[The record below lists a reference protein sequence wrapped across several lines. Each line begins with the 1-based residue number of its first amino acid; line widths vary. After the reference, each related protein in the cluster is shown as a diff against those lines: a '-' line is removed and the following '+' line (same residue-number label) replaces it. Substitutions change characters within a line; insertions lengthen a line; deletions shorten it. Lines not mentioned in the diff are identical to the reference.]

1 MAGPVPQNARPP
13 DVDRRSREAQPGRP
27 EFVGSEIGEG
37 VEGERVRGVLIAVV
51 AGHEVEV
58 VLEHLEPVELLPLG
72 GVSFA
77 VLLTPGFEE
86 LRRGRG
92 GGGGETEVEVEDE
105 EEREEA

>member
-37 VEGERVRGVLIAVV
+37 VEGERVRRVPIAVV

-92 GGGGETEVEVEDE
+92 GGGETEVEVEDE

>member
-13 DVDRRSREAQPGRP
+13 GVDRRSREAQPGRP